1 MKRTVIFLTIISLIL
16 CVLVSGCVNEIPDK
30 TSKLYSLNAIT
41 GTSGTSGGFLI
52 GYGHI
57 NEEAYYYYYL
67 QDMEGAYHLMK
78 APAED
83 SRIFMDTA
91 SDTAYV
97 TKVHCP
103 TSNDVR
109 PACTST
115 LGYYGYDFHVPPGT
129 ITIQFNG
136 NIDRSVNG
144 V

>member
-1 MKRTVIFLTIISLIL
+1 MKFTTLVLITIVSLIL
-16 CVLVSGCVNEIPDK
+16 LVVVSGCMNNEVPDK
-30 TSKLYSLNAIT
+30 ISKLYSLNAIT
-41 GTSGTSGGFLI
+41 GISGSFAL

-57 NEEAYYYYYL
+57 NEDAYYYYYL

-97 TKVHCP
+97 TKVYCP
-103 TSNDVR
+103 TNNDVR

-115 LGYYGYDFHVPPGT
+115 RGYYGYDFHVPPGT

-136 NIDRSVNG
+136 NMDRSVNG